1 MSRLDENKLVKVG
14 VMVCNEKADVT
25 YDNETKKYIA
35 TDNGYIK
42 QLCEKVFGDG
52 STNPDPSML
61 HQFNNI
67 LVKTAD
73 NIVEPTVKEML
84 SALANYQTVPV
95 TATVFYDI
103 PLLKNRPRIMYT
115 AVGST
120 ADLVRIDQNEEKKM
134 AIRRVHSFATYYNP
148 LDFVTDS
155 VNTFNETINNLAEEK
170 VRRYYNLVMQCI
182 DKAVGGDIPLKN
194 SLQQSNITIKDYRSL
209 EDRFIRWGGKPVLI
223 ADSILIN
230 HLANQLTQ
238 TTSDYRSNNLA
249 DELREALQITN
260 FSRTTAINMNN
271 PFIDMNGTKTE
282 YPVNKGYIF
291 AGALQGKKPVQIT
304 EFGGMRQT
312 SEVETSAKRIKLQID
327 FEADVTLLYGRLIG
341 VVEDE
346 SLSL

>member
-120 ADLVRIDQNEEKKM
+120 ADLVRIDQNEQKKM
-134 AIRRVHSFATYYNP
+134 AIRT
-148 LDFVTDS
+148 
-155 VNTFNETINNLAEEK
+155 
-170 VRRYYNLVMQCI
+170 VM
-182 DKAVGGDIPLKN
+182 
-194 SLQQSNITIKDYRSL
+194 
-209 EDRFIRWGGKPVLI
+209 
-223 ADSILIN
+223 
-230 HLANQLTQ
+230 
-238 TTSDYRSNNLA
+238 
-249 DELREALQITN
+249 
-260 FSRTTAINMNN
+260 
-271 PFIDMNGTKTE
+271 
-282 YPVNKGYIF
+282 
-291 AGALQGKKPVQIT
+291 
-304 EFGGMRQT
+304 
-312 SEVETSAKRIKLQID
+312 
-327 FEADVTLLYGRLIG
+327 
-341 VVEDE
+341 
-346 SLSL
+346 